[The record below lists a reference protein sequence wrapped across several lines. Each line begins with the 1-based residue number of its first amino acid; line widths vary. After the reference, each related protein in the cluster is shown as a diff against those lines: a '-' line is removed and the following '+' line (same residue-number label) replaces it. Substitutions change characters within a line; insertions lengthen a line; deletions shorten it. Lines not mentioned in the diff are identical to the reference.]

1 MGAPSVLCWSPC
13 AVPRR
18 RWPCHVQRA
27 PSGLLLERRGRLA
40 GSSQTPAGFAFDRG
54 AIAEVVS
61 IGAPEIEAH
70 QVGYHALAVGKAR
83 QVLAST
89 FFESGFNSF
98 ARERNGER
106 RELAQIPGRG
116 RNGLGNHSRE
126 SVAVFGVGPWT
137 VFANVTLELGGDDIR
152 AGAAQ
157 TCRQDKGRQVSQRGG
172 LVSGERGG
180 LRPGSERCA
189 KTCNPL
195 QCGAA
200 AHRHWTEYARDCKD
214 RQLRA
219 RSAAPGPLA
228 RLPTLTQESQA
239 AGPKLS
245 QIREH
250 VV

>member
-27 PSGLLLERRGRLA
+27 PSGLLLKWCGRFA
-40 GSSQTPAGFAFDRG
+40 GSCQTPAGFAFDRC

-61 IGAPEIEAH
+61 IRAPEIEAH
-70 QVGYHALAVGKAR
+70 QVGYHALAIGKAR
-83 QVLAST
+83 QVLAAS
-89 FFESGFNSF
+89 FFESGFNSS

-106 RELAQIPGRG
+106 CELAQIPGRG

-152 AGAAQ
+152 TGAAQ
-157 TCRQDKGRQVSQRGG
+157 TCRQDNSRQVSQRRG

-180 LRPGSERCA
+180 LRPGSNRCA

-195 QCGAA
+195 QYCAA
-200 AHRHWTEYARDCKD
+200 AHRHWKEYARDCKD

-219 RSAAPGPLA
+219 RSAAPGPPPGFQRYPRNPKPLDPKLA
-228 RLPTLTQESQA
+228 RFGNT
-239 AGPKLS
+239 
-245 QIREH
+245 
-250 VV
+250 